1 MHLCKVPDFGARQ
14 EGRRDFTGDF
24 GGGVWGDGPEDD
36 DRSGEARVA
45 EADALVRGELGHGLA
60 PDQVLPVVL
69 STEIGISKNGNCFQ
83 KQILAN
89 ELKMMNLPVVSTLAK

>member
-1 MHLCKVPDFGARQ
+1 MSETDP
-14 EGRRDFTGDF
+14 
-24 GGGVWGDGPEDD
+24 
-36 DRSGEARVA
+36 
-45 EADALVRGELGHGLA
+45 LVRRELGHGLA

-83 KQILAN
+83 KPILAN